1 MHLTTDYENI
11 WIEGRNTHFY
21 ITGFP
26 TIVAG
31 NCNTPLTIM
40 DRTTR
45 HKINKETE
53 DFNHTINKLDLT
65 DIDRALWPTSKYTF
79 SGAHE
84 TISREDHILD
94 HKLMLLIN

>member
-1 MHLTTDYENI
+1 MLLTTDHENI
-11 WIEGRNTHFY
+11 RTEGRNTHFY
-21 ITGFP
+21 ITGFR

-31 NCNTPLTIM
+31 DFNTPLTIM

-65 DIDRALWPTSKYTF
+65 DIDRAL
-79 SGAHE
+79 
-84 TISREDHILD
+84 
-94 HKLMLLIN
+94 